1 MFPYFQLH
9 WLPVKYYVNFKILH
23 RTFKSLSDLSIFWD
37 PPRLLLL
44 LYHLLVWPPSA
55 LELSAKWPII
65 FRSLS
70 YTIFAMLILS
80 QLIKPVLKNIFLSLS
95 FFFYFVLLLFDFIY
109 FYIFL
114 FYIDFSIY
122 VVLKLLFCLLWFW
135 YLIPCNW
142 VSSEACMNIVC
153 VSVMCIIL

>member
-9 WLPVKYYVNFKILH
+9 WLPVKYYVNLKILH

-37 PPRLLLL
+37 PPPLLLL
-44 LYHLLVWPPSA
+44 LYHLLIWPPSA

-80 QLIKPVLKNIFLSLS
+80 QLIKPVLKHIFLILS
-95 FFFYFVLLLFDFIY
+95 FFLKFCIVTFW
-109 FYIFL
+109 FYIFLYFL